1 MSEEQADSRLP
12 VTIVSG
18 FKGSGKTTVINRI
31 VNNACGLRFAVIL
44 NSAGAPAS
52 DICTR
57 DAEVSPTQADVFELN
72 GGCICCSLKGEL
84 SDRIRKIADS
94 GNYDYLLVESSCISE
109 PLSVAANFFSEEEDG
124 AGLEEVVRLDTLV
137 TVVDALNFP
146 RDYERSET
154 LVDRQLALDDA
165 DDRCVSDVL
174 AEQVE
179 FADVVIVNKSDR
191 VGDAELK
198 HLAAILA
205 YLNPKARLVLT
216 SHGVAALDI
225 LLNTRSFDFESASRA
240 AGWQQ
245 AINGHELASPDSDL
259 QCFVY
264 RARRPFHPGR
274 LWDALQHHMA
284 GVIRAKGFFW
294 LASRNNHAG
303 VWSQAGQNFRDDFAG
318 RWWASLP
325 HEEWPEEASA
335 LEEIE
340 RVSEEPYG
348 DRRQELAFIGVQMD
362 AARIRNEL
370 DRCLLDEIE
379 MRLGQRGWESFADPF
394 STWWD
399 DDEGEISGKAD
410 FPSA

>member
-1 MSEEQADSRLP
+1 MSEQEADSRLP

-18 FKGSGKTTVINRI
+18 FKGSGKTTLINRI
-31 VNNACGLRFAVIL
+31 VNNACGLRFAVIV
-44 NSAGAPAS
+44 NSAGVPAS

-57 DAEVSPTQADVFELN
+57 DAEISPTHADVFELN

-84 SDRIRKIADS
+84 SERIQKIAES
-94 GNYDYLLVESSCISE
+94 GSYDYLLVESNCISE
-109 PLSVAANFFSEEEDG
+109 PLSVAANFFSEEEEG
-124 AGLEEVVRLDTLV
+124 PGLEEIVRLDTLV
-137 TVVDALNFP
+137 TVVDARNFP
-146 RDYERSET
+146 HDYERSET
-154 LVDRQLALDDA
+154 LVDRQLALDDS

-179 FADVVIVNKSDR
+179 FADVVMVNKSDR
-191 VGDAELK
+191 VGETELQR
-198 HLAAILA
+198 LTAILS
-205 YLNPKARLVLT
+205 YLNPKARLIRT
-216 SHGVAALDI
+216 SHGVAALDT

-245 AINGHELASPDSDL
+245 AINGQEPSSLDSDL
-259 QCFVY
+259 QSFVY

-274 LWDALQHHMA
+274 LWDALQHHMT

-318 RWWASLP
+318 RWWSSLP
-325 HEEWPEEASA
+325 HEEWPEEAAA

-340 RVSEEPYG
+340 RVSEEPHG

-362 AARIRNEL
+362 TKSIRSEL
-370 DRCLLDEIE
+370 DRCLLDDIE
-379 MRLGQRGWESFADPF
+379 MRLGQLGWESFADPF